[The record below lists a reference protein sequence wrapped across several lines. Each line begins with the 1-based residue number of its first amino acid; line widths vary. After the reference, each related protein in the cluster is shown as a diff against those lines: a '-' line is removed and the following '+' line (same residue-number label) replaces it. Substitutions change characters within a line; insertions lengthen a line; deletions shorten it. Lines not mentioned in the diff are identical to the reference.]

1 MMTDDMG
8 WGDLSSY
15 GSPDLRT
22 PNIDAIGEA
31 GVRLTDF
38 YANGVLCSPTRA
50 GLISGRYQHR
60 YAILSALGG
69 GPDTEGLVVTG
80 NSLPQLLK
88 DSGYA
93 TALVGKWHLG
103 AIPGHSPNAHGFDYF
118 FGFKAGYVDYY
129 EHDRGPMQ
137 MDLWE
142 NDAPVEVEG
151 YMTDLITDRSIEYI
165 EESAATG
172 EPFFI
177 DVAYNAPHWPY
188 QVPDS
193 PSVSRNNAQ
202 HLQPS
207 SDDTNTRAD
216 YLAMIARVDEGV
228 GEILAT
234 LDRLGIADNTLVIF
248 TNDNGGEWL
257 ARNDPLFHRKWTVW
271 EGGIRVPTLIRW
283 PGRIPAGQVSDQVGI
298 TMDLTATILA
308 AAGARLPDDLEG
320 IDLLPVLSGQAPEVE
335 RTLFWRTTV
344 GGQNQRAVRSGDWKL
359 VVDGNATFVFNLRT
373 DPGERNDMART
384 RQEVAQRLRPVLD
397 AWSDDVD
404 AEAVSR
410 GLAEPPARGR
420 GAGAGAGAGRGGGG
434 Q

>member
-1 MMTDDMG
+1 
-8 WGDLSSY
+8 
-15 GSPDLRT
+15 
-22 PNIDAIGEA
+22 
-31 GVRLTDF
+31 
-38 YANGVLCSPTRA
+38 
-50 GLISGRYQHR
+50 
-60 YAILSALGG
+60 
-69 GPDTEGLVVTG
+69 
-80 NSLPQLLK
+80 
-88 DSGYA
+88 
-93 TALVGKWHLG
+93 
-103 AIPGHSPNAHGFDYF
+103 
-118 FGFKAGYVDYY
+118 
-129 EHDRGPMQ
+129 
-137 MDLWE
+137 
-142 NDAPVEVEG
+142 
-151 YMTDLITDRSIEYI
+151 
-165 EESAATG
+165 
-172 EPFFI
+172 
-177 DVAYNAPHWPY
+177 
-188 QVPDS
+188 
-193 PSVSRNNAQ
+193 
-202 HLQPS
+202 
-207 SDDTNTRAD
+207 
-216 YLAMIARVDEGV
+216 MIARVDEGV